1 MKQKNIYAIKERDEA
16 EKKKRHLD
24 NFKGQIKDI
33 NSKIKREP
41 APLLY
46 DLTELQREANKRYG
60 YSAKKTLSLVQSLYE
75 IHKVVSYPRTDSRY
89 LSNDIKAT
97 LMERLQAI
105 RKYDSRAEEAI
116 KNKAKVIL
124 KKFSMIVKLQITML

>member
-1 MKQKNIYAIKERDEA
+1 MPQKYYRIALRIGKQTAYMKQKNIYAIKERDEA

-60 YSAKKTLSLVQSLYE
+60 YSAKKT
-75 IHKVVSYPRTDSRY
+75 
-89 LSNDIKAT
+89 
-97 LMERLQAI
+97 
-105 RKYDSRAEEAI
+105 
-116 KNKAKVIL
+116 
-124 KKFSMIVKLQITML
+124 